1 MANSA
6 HSALTG
12 SDLHEPIGVAA
23 ASADT
28 VYVADGA
35 GSGTH
40 QKVAAGQISTTSVK
54 NVNKVFITHV
64 IDDISTAGSH
74 WVVPGIAG
82 NIVAISTVIDG
93 AIATAACS
101 MTFEIGGVVITSS
114 AISIAYSGSAA
125 GSAAGDVDTSTPSA
139 ARAVT
144 AAQPVEIISDG
155 ASTNTVRCTVTLEL
169 DVA

>member
-40 QKVAAGQISTTSVK
+40 QKVAAGQISATSVK
-54 NVNKVFITHV
+54 NVNKVFVTHV

-93 AIATAACS
+93 VIATADCA

-114 AISIAYSGSAA
+114 AIRIAS

>member
-125 GSAAGDVDTSTPSA
+125 GDVDTSTPSA

>member
-6 HSALTG
+6 HSTLTG
-12 SDLHEPIGVAA
+12 SDLHEPKGYAA

-35 GSGTH
+35 GSGTQ
-40 QKVAAGQISTTSVK
+40 QKIAAGQINTTSVK
-54 NVNKVFITHV
+54 NVNKVFVTHV

-93 AIATAACS
+93 VIATADCA
-101 MTFEIGGVVITSS
+101 MTFEIGGTAITSS
-114 AISIAYSGSAA
+114 AITIAYS
-125 GSAAGDVDTSTPSA
+125 GSAAGDVDTSTPTA
-139 ARAVT
+139 ARTVT
-144 AAQPVEIISDG
+144 AAQPVELISDG